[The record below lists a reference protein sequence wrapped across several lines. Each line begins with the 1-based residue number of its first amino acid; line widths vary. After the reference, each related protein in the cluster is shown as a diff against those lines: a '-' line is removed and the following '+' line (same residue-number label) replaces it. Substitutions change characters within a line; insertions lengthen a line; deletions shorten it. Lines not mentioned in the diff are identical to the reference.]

1 VCQSINQLRFF
12 SPNYILADKLQTA
25 EDGAMGIIKGMMDPA
40 AESGVHY
47 GPASTKGPA
56 VVNEAKP
63 YELNPESMK
72 MLWETSQTA
81 TGVVFNL

>member
-1 VCQSINQLRFF
+1 LYNQLFF
-12 SPNYILADKLQTA
+12 SRNFISADKLQTA

-63 YELNPESMK
+63 YELDSESMK

-81 TGVVFNL
+81 TGVVFDL